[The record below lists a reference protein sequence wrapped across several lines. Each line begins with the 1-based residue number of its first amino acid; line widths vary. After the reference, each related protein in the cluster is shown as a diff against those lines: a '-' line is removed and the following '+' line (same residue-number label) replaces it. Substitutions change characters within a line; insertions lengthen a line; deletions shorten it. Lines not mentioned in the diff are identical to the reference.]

1 MKLPFFVPNPN
12 LIFVSLT
19 LIPWTENAQTT
30 LSCVLKSAVFCST
43 GQRGTSLVVCHLNKY
58 NHNCNT
64 SWLAGSGNRLP
75 CGKSFLSKALFT
87 TKSRRE
93 KSYKHALII
102 RHQLITRRKYLNS
115 VPLDTDCIHNPV
127 FHYCVNLD
135 LYFTV
140 FNLKCFFS
148 FLNPVSLL
156 CSCNVK
162 SMSRTTGCAWMT
174 FTHMNKFASFQALNQ
189 PFPINLLYS
198 LHVVVE
204 LSPKGTE
211 ALIKPQQLSA
221 IGSFTLIT
229 QRKLVPKWIQKQ
241 KSLFT
246 VQQRSRSNIKQS
258 ASGNHFNWTF
268 HFVISQAKTPT
279 LFLKRQPLWLI
290 KKL

>member
-1 MKLPFFVPNPN
+1 MF
-12 LIFVSLT
+12 
-19 LIPWTENAQTT
+19 
-30 LSCVLKSAVFCST
+30 
-43 GQRGTSLVVCHLNKY
+43 
-58 NHNCNT
+58 
-64 SWLAGSGNRLP
+64 
-75 CGKSFLSKALFT
+75 
-87 TKSRRE
+87 
-93 KSYKHALII
+93 
-102 RHQLITRRKYLNS
+102 
-115 VPLDTDCIHNPV
+115 
-127 FHYCVNLD
+127 
-135 LYFTV
+135 
-140 FNLKCFFS
+140 FFS

-229 QRKLVPKWIQKQ
+229 QRKLVPKRIQKQ

>member
-1 MKLPFFVPNPN
+1 
-12 LIFVSLT
+12 
-19 LIPWTENAQTT
+19 
-30 LSCVLKSAVFCST
+30 
-43 GQRGTSLVVCHLNKY
+43 
-58 NHNCNT
+58 
-64 SWLAGSGNRLP
+64 
-75 CGKSFLSKALFT
+75 
-87 TKSRRE
+87 
-93 KSYKHALII
+93 
-102 RHQLITRRKYLNS
+102 
-115 VPLDTDCIHNPV
+115 
-127 FHYCVNLD
+127 
-135 LYFTV
+135 
-140 FNLKCFFS
+140 
-148 FLNPVSLL
+148 
-156 CSCNVK
+156 
-162 SMSRTTGCAWMT
+162 MT

-229 QRKLVPKWIQKQ
+229 QRKLVPKRIQKQ

-279 LFLKRQPLWLI
+279 LFLKRQPLTHQEALAILLSLETQVSVYPWRNTEMI
-290 KKL
+290 PFTQV